1 MSLAVV
7 ERQNLKT
14 ACYIGDTAGDEDAAA
29 KAGVPFLHAAY
40 GFGNPVANSLDF
52 ANFRELTRHLIRQ
65 SGGAESGDQR
75 PT

>member
-7 ERQNLKT
+7 ERQKLKT

-29 KAGVPFLHAAY
+29 KAGVPFFHAAY
-40 GFGNPVANSLDF
+40 GFGNPAANPLAV
-52 ANFRELTRHLIRQ
+52 ANFRKLTRHFIRQ